1 MPDSPSPSD
10 GKTADAARTTRP
22 KPRVNKELRKAEYLR
37 AAARTFLAKGP
48 AASMQ
53 DIADA
58 AGAPKPV
65 FYRIYPSRAELI
77 DALFQHV
84 HDAILKTQQ
93 GKWDGYGWALRV
105 LYAEAKQEP
114 DIFIVVLKVFNG
126 DPALQEWRER
136 LYALI
141 HKQSTRGFFQ
151 PSAGAPPGAEKRA
164 ILAAKSLNST
174 SFDTLVAWLE
184 NTDGLTDEQRFTW
197 WGRIIR
203 EWHRATREAYQ
214 LNGPDHVDRDGPEPR
229 T

>member
-1 MPDSPSPSD
+1 MPDSPSASD
-10 GKTADAARTTRP
+10 ENSADAARTTRP

-37 AAARTFLAKGP
+37 AAARTFLAKGA

-84 HDAILKTQQ
+84 HDTILKTQQ

-114 DIFIVVLKVFNG
+114 DIFIVVLKVFHG
-126 DPALQEWRER
+126 DPNLQPWREK

-151 PSAGAPPGAEKRA
+151 PSPGAPPGAEKRA

-203 EWHRATREAYQ
+203 EWHKATREAYQ
-214 LNGPDHVDRDGPEPR
+214 LNGPDHVDADGPA

>member
-1 MPDSPSPSD
+1 MD
-10 GKTADAARTTRP
+10 GSEDKPGVGTAKSAPRS
-22 KPRVNKELRKAEYLR
+22 KPRVDKEARKADYLR
-37 AAARTFLAKGP
+37 AAARAFLAKGA

-84 HDAILKTQQ
+84 HDTILQTQQ

-105 LYAEAKQEP
+105 LYAEARKEP
-114 DIFIVVLKVFNG
+114 EIFIVVLKVFHG
-126 DPALQEWRER
+126 DPNLQPWREK
-136 LYALI
+136 LYSLVHA
-141 HKQSTRGFFQ
+141 QSTRGFFQ
-151 PSAGAPPGAEKRA
+151 PSPEAPEGGEKRA
-164 ILAAKSLNST
+164 ILAAKTLNST

-184 NTDGLTDEQRFTW
+184 DTDGLTDEQRFTW

-203 EWHRATREAYQ
+203 EWHKATREAYQ
-214 LNGPDHVDRDGPEPR
+214 LDAPGQAPPPLPLPKRS
-229 T
+229 

>member
-1 MPDSPSPSD
+1 MPDSPPASGDD
-10 GKTADAARTTRP
+10 GAERARTSRP

-37 AAARTFLAKGP
+37 AAARTFLAKGA

-84 HDAILKTQQ
+84 YDAIVKTQQ

-114 DIFIVVLKVFNG
+114 EIFIVVLKVFNG
-126 DPALQEWRER
+126 DPSLQAWREK
-136 LYALI
+136 LYGLL
-141 HKQSTRGFFQ
+141 HSQSSRGFFK
-151 PSAGAPPGAEKRA
+151 PAAGAPPGAEERA
-164 ILAAKSLNST
+164 IRAAKSLNST

-184 NTDGLTDEQRFTW
+184 DTDGLSDEQRFNW

-203 EWHRATREAYQ
+203 EWHQATRQAYE
-214 LNGPDHVDRDGPEPR
+214 LDDPEPSN
-229 T
+229 

>member
-1 MPDSPSPSD
+1 MADSPSTSGSNGAEPLRIS
-10 GKTADAARTTRP
+10 RP

-37 AAARTFLAKGP
+37 AAARTFLAKGS

-84 HDAILKTQQ
+84 YDTIVTTQQ

-105 LYAEAKQEP
+105 LYAEAKLDPE
-114 DIFIVVLKVFNG
+114 IFIVVLKVFNG
-126 DPALQEWRER
+126 DPSLQAWRER

-141 HKQSTRGFFQ
+141 HAQSTRGFFK
-151 PSAGAPPGAEKRA
+151 PSPGSPPGAEERA

-184 NTDGLTDEQRFTW
+184 DTDGLSDEQRFTW

-203 EWHRATREAYQ
+203 EWHKATREAYR
-214 LNGPDHVDRDGPEPR
+214 LNGPEQQG
-229 T
+229 

>member
-1 MPDSPSPSD
+1 MTDSPSVSD
-10 GKTADAARTTRP
+10 GANPARTTRP

-37 AAARTFLAKGP
+37 AAARTFLAKGS

-65 FYRIYPSRAELI
+65 FYRIYPSRADLI
-77 DALFQHV
+77 DSLFQHV
-84 HDAILKTQQ
+84 HDTILKTQQ

-105 LYAEAKQEP
+105 LYAEARLEP
-114 DIFIVVLKVFNG
+114 EIFIVVLKVFNG
-126 DPALQEWRER
+126 DPTLNECREK

-141 HKQSTRGFFQ
+141 HKQSTRGFFK
-151 PSAGAPPGAEKRA
+151 PAEGAPPGAEARA

-184 NTDGLTDEQRFTW
+184 NTDGLSDEQRFTW

-203 EWHRATREAYQ
+203 EWHQATREAYQ
-214 LNGPDHVDRDGPEPR
+214 LNGPDQK